1 MKVIG
6 KFQITERELKEM
18 IANYFGVT
26 KDDVTFECQFKA
38 GQFEEDIVN
47 CTVRKTVDIP
57 GSISVS
63 YSGFSNVTNSDS
75 DLSNSFRV
83 VSED

>member
-1 MKVIG
+1 MKVTG

-18 IANYFGVT
+18 IASYFGVR

-38 GQFEEDIVN
+38 EQFEEDIAN

-75 DLSNSFRV
+75 DPNIPFGV